1 MDFFEAQ
8 ERAKRRTGK
17 LVILFVLAVLGT
29 ILCTYLAM
37 VMIRHYAF
45 APRGHH
51 HVAQADVQLWDPS
64 LFALTTAGVLVV
76 AGAASLFKWAQMREG
91 GPAIAEMVGGRRV
104 SPGTADADERRL
116 LNIVEEMAIASGL
129 PVPPVYVL
137 HEEQG
142 INAFAAGLTHGD
154 AVVAVT
160 EGTLR
165 TLNRDELQGVV
176 AHEFSHILQGDMR
189 LNVRLTAVLFGIL
202 VLGLLGRGM
211 LEVGARTRI
220 GGGRNRGNATLVF
233 ILVGLA
239 LLVIG
244 YIGYFFGRLIQAA
257 VSRQREFLAD
267 AAAVQFT
274 RNPQG
279 IGNALRKIGGHSRQA
294 ELDSPEAGQFSHFF
308 FAQGSASLFG
318 GGFATHPPLGER
330 IRAIDPSWDGS
341 FIEAAPRQP
350 DSWSQEEDA
359 PPRRAAASAS
369 FAGEPTPQPARPL
382 PQTVVERAGQLTLA
396 QFGEAQR
403 RLQELPGSLRDACRH
418 RDGARA
424 VFACLLEATAE
435 TVPPEVRTEPWA
447 PQVASLSPAV
457 AALGREL
464 RLPLAQLC
472 TQGLRELNTEEQ
484 DRFLD
489 SVTRLIATDG
499 RTTPFEFSIL
509 IMVRHTLEEARQPS
523 RPVEYYSF
531 HALAEELSAV
541 LSLLS
546 WIGADNADKALAA
559 FQTGRAQL
567 KLVQEKLRLLPVA
580 ECGNETFSQAL
591 SRLNAAS
598 LPIKKRC
605 LVAAAAVIG
614 ADGEIRPEEME
625 LMRAVSVAIGCPM
638 PVWENAAAA

>member
-45 APRGHH
+45 ASGDRRHRA
-51 HVAQADVQLWDPS
+51 VQAEVQLWDPR
-64 LFALTTAGVLVV
+64 LFALTTTGVFVV
-76 AGAASLFKWAQMREG
+76 AGAASLFKWGQMRQG
-91 GPAIAEMVGGRRV
+91 GSAIAEMVGGRRV
-104 SPGTADADERRL
+104 SPNTGDADERRL

-202 VLGLLGRGM
+202 VLGLLGRGL
-211 LEVGARTRI
+211 LEVGARTRL
-220 GGGRNRGNATLVF
+220 GGGRSKGNATIVF
-233 ILVGLA
+233 ILIGLA

-279 IGNALRKIGGHSRQA
+279 IGNALRKIGGHSRNS
-294 ELDSPEAGQFSHFF
+294 ELESPEAPQFGHFY

-318 GGFATHPPLGER
+318 GGFATHPPLSER
-330 IRAIDPSWDGS
+330 IRAIDPAWDGS
-341 FIEAAPRQP
+341 FIEAQARSADEEPGTPPRI
-350 DSWSQEEDA
+350 A
-359 PPRRAAASAS
+359 PPRLASA
-369 FAGEPTPQPARPL
+369 FAGESTPPPVRPL
-382 PQTVVERAGQLTLA
+382 PQNVVERAGQLTLA
-396 QFGEAQR
+396 QFDEAQR
-403 RLQELPGSLRDACRH
+403 RLQSLDPRLRELCRQPEGAC
-418 RDGARA
+418 A
-424 VFACLLEATAE
+424 VLSCLLDANAGNL
-435 TVPPEVRTEPWA
+435 PPEALTEVWHPLVSQLA
-447 PQVASLSPAV
+447 PSLAT
-457 AALGREL
+457 LGREL
-464 RLPLAQLC
+464 KLPLAQLA
-472 TQGLRELNTEEQ
+472 TQGLRELEPQ
-484 DRFLD
+484 RQSAFLD
-489 SVTRLIATDG
+489 IITRQIAADG

-509 IMVRHTLEEARQPS
+509 LMVRHTLEEARQSS

-531 HALAEELSAV
+531 HAVADELSAV
-541 LSLLS
+541 LSLLA
-546 WIGADNADKALAA
+546 WIGADSEAKALAA

-567 KLVQEKLRLLPVA
+567 KLVEEKLHLVPA
-580 ECGNETFSQAL
+580 AQCGNELLCQSL
-591 SRLNAAS
+591 ERLHGAS

-614 ADGEIRPEEME
+614 ADGELRNEEME
-625 LMRAVSVAIGCPM
+625 LMRSVSVAIGCPM
-638 PVWENAAAA
+638 PVWEQASAA

>member
-8 ERAKRRTGK
+8 ERAKRRTGR
-17 LVILFVLAVLGT
+17 LVVLFILAVLGT

-37 VMIRHYAF
+37 VMIRQFAF

-51 HVAQADVQLWDPS
+51 RAVQADVQLWDPS
-64 LFALTTAGVLVV
+64 LLGLTTAGVLVV
-76 AGAASLFKWAQMREG
+76 AGAASLFKWGQMREG
-91 GPAIAEMVGGRRV
+91 GAAIAEMVGGRRV
-104 SPGTADADERRL
+104 APTTTDADERRL

-137 HEEQG
+137 HEEAG

-160 EGTLR
+160 DGTLR

-220 GGGRNRGNATLVF
+220 GGGKGRGNATLVF

-239 LLVIG
+239 LLVVG

-279 IGNALRKIGGHSRQA
+279 IGDALRKIGGHSRHS
-294 ELDSPEAGQFSHFF
+294 ELENPEAAQFGHFY

-318 GGFATHPPLGER
+318 GGFATHPPLEER

-341 FIEAAPRQP
+341 YLEPEPR
-350 DSWSQEEDA
+350 SLATEEETGT
-359 PPRRAAASAS
+359 PPRLTAALAG
-369 FAGEPTPQPARPL
+369 FAGEPTPPPARPL
-382 PQTVVERAGQLTLA
+382 PQTLVERAGQLTLA

-403 RLQELPGSLRDACRH
+403 RLQGMDPRLRELCRH
-418 RDGARA
+418 PDGARA
-424 VFACLLEATAE
+424 VLSCLLEASTAGLP
-435 TVPPEVRTEPWA
+435 TTSGTGAWA
-447 PQVASLSPAV
+447 PLVAQVGPVIAS
-457 AALGREL
+457 LGREL
-464 RLPLAQLC
+464 KLPLAQLA
-472 TQGLRELNTEEQ
+472 TQGLRELAPAEQ
-484 DRFLD
+484 TAFLD
-489 SVTRLIATDG
+489 TVSRLIAADG
-499 RTTPFEFSIL
+499 RTTPFEFSVL
-509 IMVRHTLEEARQPS
+509 IMVRHTLEEVRQPS
-523 RPVEYYSF
+523 RPVEFYSF
-531 HALAEELSAV
+531 QALSEELSAV
-541 LSLLS
+541 LSLLA
-546 WIGADNADKALAA
+546 WIGADNEAKALEA

-567 KLVQEKLRLLPVA
+567 KLVQEKLRLLPLA
-580 ECGNETFSQAL
+580 ECGNEVFNQAL
-591 SRLNAAS
+591 GRLHAAS

-614 ADGEIRPEEME
+614 ADGETRPEEME

-638 PVWENAAAA
+638 PVWETSQAA